1 MSSYDPKHA
10 IGSCLN
16 PASIEIS
23 LAEIKSEPGEGQ
35 GLRIFPRGQFSY
47 RAAWAGRDFFPK
59 LGGS

>member
-1 MSSYDPKHA
+1 MSSYDLKHA

-35 GLRIFPRGQFSY
+35 GLRIFRLGQFS
-47 RAAWAGRDFFPK
+47 
-59 LGGS
+59 L